1 MAISGLLIVCSI
13 LKILDKIPKNLKL
26 LASLNYPLTPG
37 HPMRMKAKRQ
47 LRLWEVLP
55 KGAKIRKTINCGG
68 DSVTTMLPMTDTAI
82 AKLSKIGRQ
91 HELAGTHKCLGKGC
105 YKVCG
110 NAGALWSHQQRCPA
124 FQSYM
129 EEKEKQQARS
139 QTRLQA

>member
-1 MAISGLLIVCSI
+1 M
-13 LKILDKIPKNLKL
+13 
-26 LASLNYPLTPG
+26 
-37 HPMRMKAKRQ
+37 
-47 LRLWEVLP
+47 
-55 KGAKIRKTINCGG
+55 
-68 DSVTTMLPMTDTAI
+68 TTMLPMTDTAI

-139 QTRLQA
+139 QTRLHFDEQGQQQQQQQEQQQQQTNLQYMGELFF

>member
-55 KGAKIRKTINCGG
+55 KGAKIRKTINCGSCAHDG
-68 DSVTTMLPMTDTAI
+68 MGWKS
-82 AKLSKIGRQ
+82 
-91 HELAGTHKCLGKGC
+91 
-105 YKVCG
+105 
-110 NAGALWSHQQRCPA
+110 
-124 FQSYM
+124 M
-129 EEKEKQQARS
+129 EGGVARS
-139 QTRLQA
+139 KKIAMEIV